1 MHLAGWSPA
10 KHLCLTVEITYQ
22 HKAWVNWIKKSLCA
36 EKVDGI
42 RLEMEENKGKKNK
55 CRVNRWLRPVAEPES
70 PPPPLFLLLSP
81 PFIFS
86 ALHLSFLPFIKCL
99 LRQRHR
105 AGSQRVL
112 MELRV
117 NQR

>member
-42 RLEMEENKGKKNK
+42 RLVMEENKGKKNK

-70 PPPPLFLLLSP
+70 LSSDP
-81 PFIFS
+81 GSSVSCVTRGKSLDFS
-86 ALHLSFLPFIKCL
+86 VSQFTHSVGNSMSKRMYLKCL
-99 LRQRHR
+99 WNS
-105 AGSQRVL
+105 ACK
-112 MELRV
+112 
-117 NQR
+117 